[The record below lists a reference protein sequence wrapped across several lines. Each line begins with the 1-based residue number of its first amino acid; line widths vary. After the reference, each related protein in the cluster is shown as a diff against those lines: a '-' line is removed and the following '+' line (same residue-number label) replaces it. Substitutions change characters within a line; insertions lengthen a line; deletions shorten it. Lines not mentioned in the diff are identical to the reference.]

1 MPVIVSSMDFL
12 QPSKESLNPKIGQEK
27 LPNTHTHTEQRI
39 KIYRAISNDLL
50 NM

>member
-27 LPNTHTHTEQRI
+27 LPNIHTHTQNRESRFTGQ
-39 KIYRAISNDLL
+39 YQ
-50 NM
+50 MTY